1 MSPQDTLVV
10 MALKSAI
17 VTAFLAL
24 ATLVLTV
31 LAHWSMT
38 RAVLLAPVFV
48 FLAGLAGFW
57 GLIALTSLRDASR
70 PRRVMA
76 IAATVLVVLAIA
88 QLVLNHLG
96 VTLPD
101 ERF

>member
-1 MSPQDTLVV
+1 MSQQDTLGV

-17 VTAFLAL
+17 VMSFLAL
-24 ATLVLTV
+24 TTLVLTMLV
-31 LAHWSMT
+31 HWPVT

-48 FLAGLAGFW
+48 VLAGLAAFW
-57 GLIALTSLRDASR
+57 GLVALSSVRDASR

-76 IAATVLVVLAIA
+76 IAATVLVVLAVV
-88 QLVLNHLG
+88 QLVLNPLG
-96 VTLPD
+96 VTLPS